1 MLKYFSLL
9 LLVAFTPLDWGQT
22 TSSKPLSLEVG
33 EINFFGY
40 AGVDLNSVRARLP
53 LSVGDSLTL
62 STFAREQ
69 ASISQEIRGV
79 TGRPPTDVAV
89 LCCDDHRRLLV
100 YVGLDG
106 DSSRPLVWAPPP
118 HGTERLAAA
127 ALELYSLDLRA
138 LAVAGARGEL
148 REDDSAG
155 YALSYDPDARK
166 VQLTMRSYAA
176 AHEGELERVL
186 RMAGSARQR
195 EASAVLLG
203 YAPLSQAQ
211 VDALAYAAHDEDPE
225 VRNNA
230 VRALG
235 VLGTAPEASDYRI
248 DPTPFVELLLSSRWT
263 DRNKGSLLLA
273 KLTESRNPT
282 VLAMVAGRA
291 MPSLIEGANWTN
303 ASHAYAFQE
312 ILGRVAGIPEEKLQ
326 GMIREGD
333 TGEIVAAAVA
343 QEGSSGG

>member
-1 MLKYFSLL
+1 MLNYFSFL
-9 LLVAFTPLDWGQT
+9 LLVACALPDWGQAA
-22 TSSKPLSLEVG
+22 SSKPLSLEVG
-33 EINFFGY
+33 QINFFGY
-40 AGVDLNSVRARLP
+40 AGVDLDSVRARLP

-62 STFAREQ
+62 TTFAREQ
-69 ASISQEIRGV
+69 ASISQEVQGV

-89 LCCDDHRRLLV
+89 LCCDNKQRLLV

-106 DSSRPLVWAPPP
+106 ESSRPFPSAPAP
-118 HGTERLAAA
+118 HGTDRLAPAA
-127 ALELYSLDLRA
+127 MQLYTLNLRA
-138 LAVAGARGEL
+138 LALAGARGEL

-155 YALSYDPDARK
+155 YALSYDPGARK
-166 VQLTMRSYAA
+166 VQLAMREYAA

-186 RMAGSARQR
+186 RMAGSSQQR

-203 YAPLSQAQ
+203 YAPLSQPQ
-211 VDALAYAAHDEDPE
+211 VDALAYAAHDADPE

-235 VLGTAPEASDYRI
+235 VLGTAPEASGYRI

-273 KLTESRNPT
+273 KLTESRDRS
-282 VLAMVAGRA
+282 VLALVAA
-291 MPSLIEGANWTN
+291 KALPSLVEGAQWTS

-312 ILGRVAGIPEEKLQ
+312 ILGRVGGIPEQKLQ
-326 GMIREGD
+326 EMIRD
-333 TGEIVAAAVA
+333 GETSQIVAAAVA
-343 QEGSSGG
+343 QEGRSGG

>member
-1 MLKYFSLL
+1 MLKHFSFL
-9 LLVAFTPLDWGQT
+9 LLVTWTLSNWGQT

-33 EINFFGY
+33 QINFFGY
-40 AGVDLNSVRARLP
+40 QGVDLDSVRARLP
-53 LSVGDSLTL
+53 LSVGDSLSLT
-62 STFAREQ
+62 TYAREQ
-69 ASISQEIRGV
+69 ASISQEVRGV

-106 DSSRPLVWAPPP
+106 DSSRPFTSVPAP
-118 HGTERLAAA
+118 HGLVHLPPA
-127 ALELYSLDLRA
+127 ALELYTLDLRA

-148 REDDSAG
+148 REDDSTG
-155 YALSYDPDARK
+155 YALSFDPEARK
-166 VQLTMRSYAA
+166 VQLTMRDYAA
-176 AHEGELERVL
+176 AHEGELETVL
-186 RMAGSARQR
+186 RAAGSARQR

-235 VLGTAPEASDYRI
+235 VLGTSPQASAYQI
-248 DPTPFVELLLSSRWT
+248 DPTPFVEMLLSSRWT

-273 KLTESRNPT
+273 KLTESRNPS
-282 VLAMVAGRA
+282 VLAILAGKA
-291 MPSLIEGANWTN
+291 LPSLIEGANWTN
-303 ASHAYAFQE
+303 PSHAYAFQE

-326 GMIREGD
+326 DMIRNGATSD
-333 TGEIVAAAVA
+333 IVAAAVA
-343 QEGSSGG
+343 QESTSGS